1 MVNSTILMI
10 TGDPALL
17 ESVRHDLK
25 ALGGASRIDLVGS
38 VKEAC
43 ELLDKV
49 QPRLIIADWKRKHNG
64 FDAMDRLL
72 WATSKLVRHTPVV
85 VIADRYQD
93 DQAVMFYRMGVSDY
107 ISRSDHLSLLPQ
119 ILGAYLTPSS
129 SSSGEFVAIP
139 APKDEGGS
147 TSTNKKKRQENSK
160 NSPPPVSFQATNS

>member
-93 DQAVMFYRMGVSDY
+93 DQAVMF
-107 ISRSDHLSLLPQ
+107 SLLPQ